1 MEKLRIVNLKKNYGN
16 FEAVHD
22 VSFELHR
29 GECIGILGIN
39 GAGKSSILKMIYSAT
54 SITSGAV
61 FIDGKDITENRA
73 ESKSKLGIVTQD
85 DMLDSTL
92 TVLENLIAHGIC
104 YDISKQDVQKRALE
118 LLKFVN
124 LEGHQNK
131 KIGELSGGMR
141 RRVSLARALLN
152 NPEIIILDEPT
163 VGLDIQSRNI
173 IWDKLQ
179 ELKDRGIAII
189 ITSHYMNEIE
199 KLSDRIL
206 IIHSGIVSA
215 EGTVSDLFVLHKQ
228 SNLEDLFL
236 KLTKSNREE
245 ERYNE

>member
-92 TVLENLIAHGIC
+92 TVLENLIAHGMC

-228 SNLEDLFL
+228 NNLEDLFL

>member
-228 SNLEDLFL
+228 NNLEDLFL

>member
-124 LEGHQNK
+124 LEGYQNK

-228 SNLEDLFL
+228 NNLEDLFL